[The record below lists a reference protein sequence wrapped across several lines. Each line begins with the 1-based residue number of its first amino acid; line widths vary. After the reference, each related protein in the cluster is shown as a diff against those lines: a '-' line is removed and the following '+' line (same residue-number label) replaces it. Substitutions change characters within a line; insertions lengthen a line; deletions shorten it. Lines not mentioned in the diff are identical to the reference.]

1 MNEILKKDI
10 NKLTE
15 NDVIELYNRG
25 FIEVLGTFDFEGRA
39 TYDIVVFKLTIRDN
53 YSEYSI
59 MLDWYTHG
67 MTSYLDET
75 QCMYDNVKEVLKSI
89 ITQCTYRKV
98 KTLIEL
104 IK

>member
-1 MNEILKKDI
+1 MNEILKKDVR
-10 NKLTE
+10 KLTE

-25 FIEVLGTFDFEGRA
+25 FIDVLGTFDFEGRT

-53 YSEYSI
+53 YSSTTI
-59 MLDWYTHG
+59 MLDWYTYG
-67 MTSYLDET
+67 MMSYLDET

-89 ITQCTYRKV
+89 IKQCTYRKV

>member
-39 TYDIVVFKLTIRDN
+39 TYDIAVFKLTIRDN
-53 YSEYSI
+53 YSSYPI
-59 MLDWYTHG
+59 MLDWYTYG

>member
-39 TYDIVVFKLTIRDN
+39 TYDIAVFKLLRVLN
-53 YSEYSI
+53 YVR
-59 MLDWYTHG
+59 LV
-67 MTSYLDET
+67 YLRHDI
-75 QCMYDNVKEVLKSI
+75 LP
-89 ITQCTYRKV
+89 R
-98 KTLIEL
+98 
-104 IK
+104 